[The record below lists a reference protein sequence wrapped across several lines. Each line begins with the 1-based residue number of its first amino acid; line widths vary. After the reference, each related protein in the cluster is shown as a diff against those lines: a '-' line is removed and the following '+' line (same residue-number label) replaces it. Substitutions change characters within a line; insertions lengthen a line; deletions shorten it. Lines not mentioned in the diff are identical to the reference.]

1 MGIWKTSLGGKF
13 FRSLCG
19 LPLLFQR
26 SKLDKVELSSTL
38 SIYAAK
44 QTTSVKRFNSGR
56 ETITTSR
63 FLPDVEKWRLLHKK
77 RIMIAITADPRL
89 FDIVKAAAFKQL
101 RLVT

>member
-1 MGIWKTSLGGKF
+1 
-13 FRSLCG
+13 
-19 LPLLFQR
+19 
-26 SKLDKVELSSTL
+26 LDKVKLSSTL

-89 FDIVKAAAFKQL
+89 FDIVKAPPSSNSAL
-101 RLVT
+101 